1 MHLVFTY
8 SLFSVETST
17 QVIVPGKFREDFE
30 DVQDR
35 FAQLFDEVAEILEN
49 EESVTTERL
58 KRYVSRF
65 PEMNDSLDNAHT
77 ISDIIDI
84 IQEHSSFTC
93 CTHLKGVARRFN
105 IPSITEEIEKYYQ
118 FVKEFSHQ
126 KLIQHIYMKPF
137 LNTKSVDFASSTST
151 TITFKLRWSPAE
163 KTLSDIQDL
172 LQQAFEEQSIYV
184 HIVVTRGG
192 SVRVICCAPQYL
204 MTELVRLAQK
214 NRELLVESSVTYLR
228 VGDTIVVDTS
238 DQNEVRI
245 CYHRNCVTLDFH
257 HQISLVKDL
266 VLQLTIALQ
275 LKGDVLRVLHVVHCM
290 HYPLHHVIAKILLDT
305 SYGRKQKIS
314 NEIKRMKDKEIYY
327 WFTM

>member
-1 MHLVFTY
+1 MHLVFTYY

-30 DVQDR
+30 DIQNR

-49 EESVTTERL
+49 EESVTPERL
-58 KRYVSRF
+58 KRYVSRI

-77 ISDIIDI
+77 ISDIIDK
-84 IQEHSSFTC
+84 IQKHSSITC
-93 CTHLKGVARRFN
+93 CTYLKGIARRFKV
-105 IPSITEEIEKYYQ
+105 STVTEKIENYYQ
-118 FVKEFSHQ
+118 IVNQFCQQ
-126 KLIQHIYMKPF
+126 KLTQHGYIKPF
-137 LNTKSVDFASSTST
+137 LTANSICFNSST

-163 KTLSDIQDL
+163 KTLTDIQDL
-172 LQQAFEEQSIYV
+172 LRQTFEKQSIYI
-184 HIVVTRGG
+184 HIVVVRGG
-192 SVRVICCAPQYL
+192 SVQVICYTPQYL

-238 DQNEVRI
+238 DQNEVGI
-245 CYHRNCVTLDFH
+245 CYHKNCVTFDFD

-275 LKGDVLRVLHVVHCM
+275 LKGDVSRVLHVVH
-290 HYPLHHVIAKILLDT
+290 IACI
-305 SYGRKQKIS
+305 I
-314 NEIKRMKDKEIYY
+314 IYIR
-327 WFTM
+327 